1 MLVRSRSYGI
11 SWMMLYRGPQFT
23 QEVAQYPSYLP
34 PGVKISAIQSSQI
47 AMSGGIIPEKEPVPL
62 FLITKPSAISA
73 VVSVTSTE
81 SIRDIGGPRETAAR
95 NSVNRSPRA

>member
-1 MLVRSRSYGI
+1 MLVRSRSYGTSLI
-11 SWMMLYRGPQFT
+11 MLYRGPQFT

-34 PGVKISAIQSSQI
+34 PGVKISEIQSSQI
-47 AMSGGIIPEKEPVPL
+47 AISGGIMPENEPVPL
-62 FLITKPSAISA
+62 LRITKPSGISA

-95 NSVNRSPRA
+95 KV